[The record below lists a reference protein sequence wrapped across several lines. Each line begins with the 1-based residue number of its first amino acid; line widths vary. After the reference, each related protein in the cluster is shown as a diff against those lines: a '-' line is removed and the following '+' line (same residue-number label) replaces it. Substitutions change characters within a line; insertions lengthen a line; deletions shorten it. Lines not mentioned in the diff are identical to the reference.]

1 GGRHSFS
8 RESREIKMK
17 DRYLEVTFRRGK
29 PFAAYLYLP
38 RAADDRSVRTEE
50 VGYGMIV
57 DYGTNDQPLGIELTA
72 PEQVTIERL
81 NQILARFQLSPMH
94 EEEFAPLSAS

>member
-1 GGRHSFS
+1 
-8 RESREIKMK
+8 MK

-38 RAADDRSVRTEE
+38 RAVEERSVRTEE

-57 DYGTNDQPLGIELTA
+57 DYGSNDRPLGIELTA

-81 NQILARFQLSPMH
+81 NQVLDRLQMPPMRD
-94 EEEFAPLSAS
+94 EEFAPLSAA

>member
-1 GGRHSFS
+1 
-8 RESREIKMK
+8 MK

-38 RAADDRSVRTEE
+38 RATEDRSVRTEE

-57 DYGTNDQPLGIELTA
+57 DYGTNDQPLGIELTV

-81 NQILARFQLSPMH
+81 NQVLARLQMSPMR
-94 EEEFAPLSAS
+94 EEEFAPLSVA

>member
-1 GGRHSFS
+1 
-8 RESREIKMK
+8 MK

-38 RAADDRSVRTEE
+38 RAAEDRSVRTEE

-72 PEQVTIERL
+72 PDQVTMDRL
-81 NQILARFQLSPMH
+81 NQVLDRLQMPPMRD
-94 EEEFAPLSAS
+94 EEFAPLSAA